1 MAVTEFHGPS
11 GPLPHVPDDVTLVQF
26 MLDSDHPSR
35 PVKRV
40 LQGNPWMIEDATGR
54 HIGYGEVR
62 VARSLWKVRAERV
75 PGTVAHLWSG
85 ERDMFALGH
94 R

>member
-1 MAVTEFHGPS
+1 MTEFHGPN

-40 LQGNPWMIEDATGR
+40 LQGNPWMVEDATGR
-54 HIGYGEVR
+54 QIGYGEVR
-62 VARSLWKVRAERV
+62 AMHTATKVL
-75 PGTVAHLWSG
+75 H
-85 ERDMFALGH
+85 
-94 R
+94 